1 MLATDVLTAGEGAE
15 IPHFA
20 ATLAKNKLTLERGST
35 QTLQVNVGYLCNMAC
50 KHCHFD
56 AGPTRREIMSAAT
69 MAEVIA
75 FAGRVP
81 FPVIDI
87 TGGAPE
93 LVPGIDF
100 FIEELRPLAGRL
112 IFRSNLTALAGSGGD
127 ALLAL
132 LKNNRVSIVASLPA
146 ANASQVEAQRGSG
159 VFSSCI
165 SMLQRL
171 NAEGYGQAGSGLELD
186 IVANP
191 TGAFLPV
198 SQCRAEE
205 KCKRDLAQKWGVV
218 FNHLYTFANVPLGRF
233 QKWLLQSGNY
243 DQYMRRL
250 FENFNPATIDGL
262 MCRTLVS
269 VSWDGY
275 LADCDFHLAAGLYL
289 GGAPRHVSEFAVA
302 PEAGTPILTGDHCYA
317 CTAGSGFT

>member
-1 MLATDVLTAGEGAE
+1 MSEKDAGQALSE

-20 ATLAKNKLTLERGST
+20 VTLDKNGLALARTGAH
-35 QTLQVNVGYLCNMAC
+35 TLQVNVGYICNMAC
-50 KHCHFD
+50 KHCHLD

-75 FAGRVP
+75 LARRVP
-81 FPVIDI
+81 FQVIDI

-93 LVPGIDF
+93 LVPRIEL
-100 FIEELRPLAGRL
+100 FIEELRPLAGKL
-112 IFRSNLTALAGSGGD
+112 IFRSNLTALSGPGGD
-127 ALLAL
+127 GLLAL
-132 LKNNRVSIVASLPA
+132 LKRNRLAIVASLPA
-146 ANASQVEAQRGSG
+146 ANAAQLEAQRGSG
-159 VFSSCI
+159 VFAVCI

-171 NAEGYGQAGSGLELD
+171 NDEGFGQEGSGLELD

-205 KCKRDLAQKWGVV
+205 KFKQDLAQKWGIV

-233 QKWLLQSGNY
+233 QKWLLTSGNY
-243 DQYMRRL
+243 EQYMRRL
-250 FENFNPATIDGL
+250 FENFNPATIHGL
-262 MCRTLVS
+262 MCRSQIS

-289 GGAPRHVSEFAVA
+289 GGGKRHVSEFAAA
-302 PEAGTPILTGDHCYA
+302 PAVGTPILTGDHCYA

>member
-1 MLATDVLTAGEGAE
+1 ME
-15 IPHFA
+15 IPPFA
-20 ATLAKNKLTLERGST
+20 ATLAKNRLTLERGST

-50 KHCHFD
+50 RHCHLE
-56 AGPTRREIMSAAT
+56 AGAARSEVMSRAT
-69 MAEVIA
+69 MAAVIA

-81 FPVIDI
+81 FQVIDI

-93 LVPGIDF
+93 LVPDIKF
-100 FIEELRPLAGRL
+100 FVQELRPLAGRL
-112 IFRSNLTALAGSGGD
+112 IFRSNLTALAETGG
-127 ALLAL
+127 ASLLAL
-132 LKNNRVSIVASLPA
+132 LKKNRVAIVASLPA
-146 ANASQVEAQRGSG
+146 ANAAQLEAQRGSG
-159 VFSSCI
+159 AFASCI
-165 SMLQRL
+165 SMLRRL
-171 NAEGYGQAGSGLELD
+171 NAEGYGQEGSGLELD

-191 TGAFLPV
+191 TGAFLPLP
-198 SQCRAEE
+198 QCRAEE
-205 KCKRDLAQKWGVV
+205 KFKRDLAQKQGVV

-233 QKWLLQSGNY
+233 QKWLVNSGNY

-250 FENFNPATIDGL
+250 VDNFNPATIDGL

-289 GGAPRHVSEFAVA
+289 GGAPRHVSEFCAA
-302 PEAGTPILTGDHCYA
+302 PGPGTPILTGDHCYA